1 MSWLLA
7 MENLFVEEEEGCLVF
22 CVEDK
27 SGEKSNPSLCF
38 VG

>member
-7 MENLFVEEEEGCLVF
+7 MENLSIEEEEGGLVF
-22 CVEDK
+22 RVEDK